1 MIKGTVDA
9 ILFQNTDNFY
19 TVLKVDTIESNE
31 KFDSM
36 PTVVGFLPNV
46 VEGDVYTFKGQVV
59 QHPRYGKQLKAETFE
74 KNYLKLK
81 KPLLVI
87 YQVIYLKASV
97 KTAQNIV
104 NTLGENAINDILTHP
119 EILESVPSLPKK
131 KQNKLPIRLMR
142 TKNLRKL

>member
-1 MIKGTVDA
+1 MSDPTLFDYSMIKGTVDA

-59 QHPRYGKQLKAETFE
+59 QHPRYGKQLK

-81 KPLLVI
+81 KPLLVT

-97 KTAQNIV
+97 KKRLK
-104 NTLGENAINDILTHP
+104 TL
-119 EILESVPSLPKK
+119 
-131 KQNKLPIRLMR
+131 
-142 TKNLRKL
+142 